1 MTTPLLSAEQLEAL
15 RRYNTPTI
23 SNAIEVFNVRKR
35 HLGFLP
41 HSIRCMFPDLGADRR
56 LCGHRTDAGR
66 VLGEE
71 ASPDILAD
79 YFRYVA
85 ARAGPEDRRGR
96 RTSTTRPAWGPS
108 SAR

>member
-23 SNAIEVFNVRKR
+23 SNAIEIFNIRKR

-41 HSIRCMFPDLGADRR
+41 HTIRCLFPDMAPIVGYAVTSQTRAEFSPETGARHHSATISATWPRSRVRR
-56 LCGHRTDAGR
+56 SPWARTW
-66 VLGEE
+66 
-71 ASPDILAD
+71 
-79 YFRYVA
+79 
-85 ARAGPEDRRGR
+85 
-96 RTSTTRPAWGPS
+96 TTRPAWAPS